1 MKVHAL
7 SVFSNS
13 IILVNVFTVGLQW
26 LIEQMKF

>member
-1 MKVHAL
+1 MKVLAL